1 MTITAKVI
9 EDSISPDGIRLTTLE
24 LYYPRFIHAEL
35 MTHRVLS
42 RNASSSRATPVKVFT
57 EQIRNNPAFFVS
69 VGMNKPGMQAREEAP
84 QELKDKF
91 EQEWR
96 ELGNIVAGFCERWGT
111 EYKLHKQVANRALE
125 PWQHIKVLV
134 TATDWDNFFTLRDHP
149 DAQPEI
155 HELAIQ
161 MKLAMGGS
169 IIRGLTYKDWHLPY
183 VSEEEKIH
191 WGGAPWLLQKIS
203 AARCA
208 RVSYLNHDASGP
220 TIAKDLN
227 TFEVLAGGNPIHA
240 SPLEHQATPLDIFTS
255 KLEVK
260 VFAEGNA
267 MVREAH
273 YKLSETRN
281 LFAWKPFRS
290 FFEEG
295 EVQ

>member
-9 EDSISPDGIRLTTLE
+9 EDSISPDGVRLTTLE

-42 RNASSSRATPVKVFT
+42 RNASSSRATPVKVFI
-57 EQIRNNPAFFVS
+57 EQVRNNPAFFVS
-69 VGMNKPGMQAREEAP
+69 VGINKPGMQAREEAP

-96 ELGNIVAGFCERWGT
+96 ELGNIVADFCERWGT

-134 TATDWDNFFTLRDHP
+134 TATDWDNFFSLRDHP

-155 HELAIQ
+155 RELATQ
-161 MKLAMGGS
+161 MRKAMDKS
-169 IIRGLTYKDWHLPY
+169 VITFRSYKDWHLPY
-183 VSEEEKIH
+183 VSNEEREH
-191 WGGAPWLLQKIS
+191 YSGDPFLLAKVS

-208 RVSYLNHDASGP
+208 RVSYLNHDNSGP
-220 TIAKDLN
+220 TIAKDLD
-227 TFEVLAGGNPIHA
+227 TFQKLAGGNPIHA
-240 SPLEHQATPLDIFTS
+240 SPLEHQATPLDIYTS
-255 KLEVK
+255 KLGVK
-260 VFAEGNA
+260 VFTDGNLKL
-267 MVREAH
+267 REAQ

-295 EVQ
+295 EVP